1 VKELIR
7 ITGGEE
13 LKREDAKKLSDKL
26 TMRKR
31 SAWFSLDKEEVF
43 AYSKEYM
50 KFIGKSVTERLAVKN
65 LVDLL
70 ESRGFKP
77 VSSFEKTGVK
87 RGDRIYLTKDNKAL
101 IATVIGE
108 DLKEGIDMVAAHL
121 DAPRLDLKPSP
132 LVEDSEIAMLKTHY
146 YGGVKKYQWLNIPLA
161 FVGTVIKSNG
171 ESVDVSIGLNSEDPV
186 FVISDL
192 LPHLDNR
199 EGDFRK
205 VFQGKDLNAMS
216 GTIPIVEGK
225 DFENP
230 VKLMFLNLLYEKY
243 GLVEEDFFSADIQLV
258 PALEPREVGL
268 DRSMIGAYG
277 HDDRVCSYSALTAL
291 ADMSSIDNPKRTA
304 MVLLFD
310 REEIGS
316 EGVTGAKGQFW
327 VTFIEKLL
335 ILSGAK
341 GLYEIDFLLEK
352 SRMLSGDVAAGFDP
366 TFKDAHDQANVARFG
381 YGIAILKYTGS
392 RGKSGTSEAS
402 AEFMGYVRRLLNQK
416 GVHWQST
423 ILGEVDRGGGGT
435 VAKFFAER
443 GVTVVDA
450 GTPVFGMHSPFELL
464 SKADL
469 YETYRAYKVFLE
481 GADV

>member
-1 VKELIR
+1 MKKE
-7 ITGGEE
+7 EV
-13 LKREDAKKLSDKL
+13 KKLGEKL
-26 TMRKR
+26 TLKKKN
-31 SAWFSLDKEEVF
+31 AWFTLDRDAVF
-43 AYSKEYM
+43 AYSKDYM
-50 KFIGKSVTERLAVKN
+50 NFIGKSVTERLAVRH

-70 ESRGFKP
+70 RENGFKP
-77 VSSFEKTGVK
+77 LSSFEEGGVK
-87 RGDRIYLTKDNKAL
+87 KGDRIYITKGGKAL
-101 IATVIGE
+101 IAAVIGE
-108 DLKEGIDMVAAHL
+108 DLKDGIDMVAAHL

-132 LVEDSEIAMLKTHY
+132 LVEDSGLAMLKTHY
-146 YGGVKKYQWLNIPLA
+146 YGGVKKYHWLNIPLA
-161 FVGTVIKSNG
+161 FVGTVVNSNG
-171 ESVDVSIGLNSEDPV
+171 ESVDVSIGMSSDDPV
-186 FVISDL
+186 FVISDI

-216 GTIPIVEGK
+216 GSIPITDVK

-258 PALEPREVGL
+258 PAIEPREVGL
-268 DRSMIGAYG
+268 DRSMIGAYA
-277 HDDRVCSYSALTAL
+277 HDDRVCSYTAITAL
-291 ADMSSIDNPKRTA
+291 KDMSTINKPKRTA

-316 EGVTGAKGQFW
+316 EGVTGAKGRFW
-327 VTFIEKLL
+327 VAFIEKLL
-335 ILSGAK
+335 NLSGEK

-352 SRMLSGDVAAGFDP
+352 SRMISGDVAAGFDP
-366 TFKDAHDQANVARFG
+366 TFKDAHDQANAARLG

-402 AEFMGYVRRLLNQK
+402 AEFMGYVRNLLNEK

-450 GTPVFGMHSPFELL
+450 GTAVFGMHSPFELL

-469 YETYRAYKVFLE
+469 YETYRAYKTFLE
-481 GADV
+481 GGNV